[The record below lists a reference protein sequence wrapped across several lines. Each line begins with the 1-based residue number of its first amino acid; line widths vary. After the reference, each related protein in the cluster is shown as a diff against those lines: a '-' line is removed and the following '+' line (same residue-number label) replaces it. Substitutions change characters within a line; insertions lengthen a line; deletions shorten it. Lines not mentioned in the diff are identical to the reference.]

1 MKKIAIAAAALLAA
15 SAFAQAPT
23 PATVSSGTG
32 ATVSSS
38 TGIPVTPGAPSASV
52 TVIPSTA
59 VAVPSAHLLPGGA
72 MVERSS
78 TTVLGGPAGDAS
90 GSKTQV
96 TTYWVNVPPNAQNRY
111 DFQSWQSL
119 K

>member
-1 MKKIAIAAAALLAA
+1 MKKIALAAAALLAA

-32 ATVSSS
+32 ATVNSS
-38 TGIPVTPGAPSASV
+38 TGVAVTPGAPSAAV
-52 TVIPSTA
+52 TVIPSTTA
-59 VAVPSAHLLPGGA
+59 TVPSAHLLPGGA

-78 TTVLGGPAGDAS
+78 TTVLGGPSGDAS
-90 GSKTQV
+90 GTKTDV
-96 TTYWVNVPPNAQNRY
+96 RTYWVNVPANAQNRY

>member
-23 PATVSSGTG
+23 GATVNSGTG
-32 ATVSSS
+32 TTVNSSS
-38 TGIPVTPGAPSASV
+38 GVPVTPGAPAGNV
-52 TVIPSTA
+52 TVIPSTSTTA
-59 VAVPSAHLLPGGA
+59 ASAHLLPGGA
-72 MVERSS
+72 MVQRSS

-90 GSKTQV
+90 GTKTEV
-96 TTYWVNVPPNAQNRY
+96 TTYWVNVPKNAQNRY